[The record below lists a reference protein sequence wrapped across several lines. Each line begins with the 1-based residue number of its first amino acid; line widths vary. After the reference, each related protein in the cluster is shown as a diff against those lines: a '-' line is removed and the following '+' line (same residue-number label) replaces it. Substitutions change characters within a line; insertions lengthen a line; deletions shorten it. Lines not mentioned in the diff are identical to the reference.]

1 MAMGRGKRGDFA
13 KKKKKRN
20 CGFPG
25 VFNMREM
32 RKTRETKVTQGTGK
46 RWHPRRTCGHG
57 VGEGERA
64 VNWESGSDI
73 RTLPCVR

>member
-32 RKTRETKVTQGTGK
+32 RKTRETKVTRDGETVASKTDLWTRSWGRRACSKLGK
-46 RWHPRRTCGHG
+46 W
-57 VGEGERA
+57 
-64 VNWESGSDI
+64 
-73 RTLPCVR
+73 L